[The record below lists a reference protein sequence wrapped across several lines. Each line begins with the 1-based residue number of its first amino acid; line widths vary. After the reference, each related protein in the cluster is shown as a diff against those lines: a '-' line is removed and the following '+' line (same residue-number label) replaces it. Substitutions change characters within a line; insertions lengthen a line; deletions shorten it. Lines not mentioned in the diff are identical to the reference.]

1 MRLIEDLGMQY
12 PVTQSKQKKRFGI
25 YECSLCKDHVRV
37 CTYDVKHKRNTSRCD
52 KCKGVTHNMSGSDIY
67 NVWQQMKDR
76 CYNSKSKAYKYYG
89 KKGVS
94 ICSGWLKFEGF
105 LEWAMSNGYK
115 KGLTIDRRDS
125 QEDKRIKISIDDA
138 SEICE
143 AYDTGIF
150 IMTDFAKAHNVS
162 KSCINHII
170 RRSRL

>member
-1 MRLIEDLGMQY
+1 
-12 PVTQSKQKKRFGI
+12 
-25 YECSLCKDHVRV
+25 
-37 CTYDVKHKRNTSRCD
+37 
-52 KCKGVTHNMSGSDIY
+52 MSGSDIY

-125 QEDKRIKISIDDA
+125 QEGYTPLNCRWITQSENSYRMAHRTNFENNKRIKISIDDA